1 MNRES
6 IHGVRTAMDVA
17 PSPMMAASSGLLP
30 SGSLLQSL
38 ILLSNEVAF
47 EENSP
52 FVQARTISTMRRRI
66 KLLAFLFEEVQESN
80 CALPLP
86 SILCLTELFS
96 VIRRVKILIQSCE
109 EGSCLWSLLQTETI
123 SNQFYQL
130 VKEIGRVLDIL
141 PLSLLKL
148 TDDTREQVELLHRQA
163 KRLEFSANAR
173 EIQRRDELL
182 QLVSKNKERNYKN
195 KSLAE
200 VGKVEEIFSSV
211 GLRGL
216 MDCDEEISKLEA
228 EAFKQAGAGG
238 ITVVSNINNLI
249 SLVMHSKTVIFSK
262 KENENAEET
271 FNLQFQHSNK
281 HLDHSSSSKSMVPIP
296 DDFRCPISLDF
307 MRDPVI
313 VSSGHTYDRYSIA
326 QWIDSGHHVCP
337 KSNQRLIHMALI
349 PNYALKSLMQQWCQE
364 NNISMNEPTKPYSSY
379 ELERSN
385 RKSYPSDEPI
395 DHISASK
402 AASDTVKMTAEF
414 LVGKLATG
422 SPDIQRQAAYE
433 LRLLAKSGMDNR
445 RMIAEAGAIPF
456 LVTLLKSGD
465 PRIEENAVTA
475 LFNLAIF
482 NNNKILIVAAGAID
496 NITHILES
504 GKTMEAREN
513 AAATLFSLTMVD
525 EFKIT
530 IGASPKAI
538 PALVRLL
545 KEGNPVG
552 KRDAATALCNLA
564 LYSANK
570 TCIVVAGAVPL
581 LIDLLTDDKAGITD
595 EALQALSLV
604 MGCSEGLQEIR
615 NSRVLVPSL
624 IDLLRFGSPKGK
636 ESSITLLLGLC
647 KDGGEEVARRLM
659 LNPRSIPSL
668 QSLAADGSLKARRKA
683 DALLRLLN
691 SCCFQSQPC

>member
-1 MNRES
+1 M
-6 IHGVRTAMDVA
+6 AMDVA
-17 PSPMMAASSGLLP
+17 LSSMMAASSSLFP
-30 SGSLLQSL
+30 SGSLLESL

-47 EENSP
+47 EEKAP
-52 FVQARTISTMRRRI
+52 FIHAKTISTMRRRI

-80 CALPLP
+80 SPLP
-86 SILCLTELFS
+86 PSSILCLTEIFS
-96 VIRRVKILIQSCE
+96 VIRRVKILTQSCE
-109 EGSCLWSLLQTETI
+109 EGSCLWSLLQTESI
-123 SNQFYQL
+123 SNQFYQF

-148 TDDTREQVELLHRQA
+148 TDDTREQVELLHSQA
-163 KRLEFSANAR
+163 KRFEFSVNAR
-173 EIQRRDELL
+173 EVQRRDELL
-182 QLVSKNKERNYKN
+182 QLMSNKERNYKN
-195 KSLAE
+195 KGLGE
-200 VGKVEEIFSSV
+200 VGKIKEIFSSV
-211 GLRGL
+211 GLRNM

-228 EAFKQAGAGG
+228 EALKQAGTGG
-238 ITVVSNINNLI
+238 IIVVSNINNLI
-249 SLVMHSKTVIFSK
+249 SLVKHAKTVIFSK
-262 KENENAEET
+262 KENENDGGKY
-271 FNLQFQHSNK
+271 NLKFQHSNK
-281 HLDHSSSSKSMVPIP
+281 HLDHSSSSNSLVQIP

-313 VSSGHTYDRYSIA
+313 ISSGHTYDRYSIA

-364 NNISMNEPTKPYSSY
+364 NNINMNEPTKPYSSFG
-379 ELERSN
+379 LERSN
-385 RKSYPSDEPI
+385 SKKYLSEEPV

-402 AASDTVKMTAEF
+402 AASDAVKMTAEF

-433 LRLLAKSGMDNR
+433 LRLLAKTGMDNR

-513 AAATLFSLTMVD
+513 AAATIYSLTMVD

-545 KEGNPVG
+545 KEGNSAG

-564 LYSANK
+564 LYNANK
-570 TCIVVAGAVPL
+570 ACIVVAGAVPL
-581 LIDLLTDDKAGITD
+581 LIELLTDDKAGITD
-595 EALQALSLV
+595 DALQALSLV
-604 MGCSEGLQEIR
+604 LGCSEGLQEIR
-615 NSRVLVPSL
+615 KSRVLVSLL

-636 ESSITLLLGLC
+636 DSSLTLLLGLC
-647 KDGGEEVARRLM
+647 KDGGEEVARRL
-659 LNPRSIPSL
+659 LINPRSIPSL

-691 SCCFQSQPC
+691 RCCFQSQPC

>member
-1 MNRES
+1 M
-6 IHGVRTAMDVA
+6 AMDVA
-17 PSPMMAASSGLLP
+17 LSPVMAASSSFLP

-47 EENSP
+47 EEKAL
-52 FVQARTISTMRRRI
+52 FVHAKTISTMRRRI
-66 KLLAFLFEEVQESN
+66 KLLGFLFEEVQESN
-80 CALPLP
+80 CPLP
-86 SILCLTELFS
+86 PSSILCFTELFS
-96 VIRRVKILIQSCE
+96 VIRRVKILTQSCE
-109 EGSCLWSLLQTETI
+109 EGSCLWSLLQTQFI

-148 TDDTREQVELLHRQA
+148 TDDTREQVELLHSQA
-163 KRLEFSANAR
+163 KRLELSVNAR
-173 EIQRRDELL
+173 ELQRRDELL
-182 QLVSKNKERNYKN
+182 QLMSNNKERNYKN
-195 KSLAE
+195 KGLAE
-200 VGKVEEIFSSV
+200 VGKVKEVFVSV
-211 GLRGL
+211 GLRSM

-228 EAFKQAGAGG
+228 EALKQAGTGG
-238 ITVVSNINNLI
+238 IIVVSNINNLI
-249 SLVMHSKTVIFSK
+249 SLVKHAKTVIFSK
-262 KENENAEET
+262 TENENDGGK
-271 FNLQFQHSNK
+271 FNLKFLHSNK
-281 HLDHSSSSKSMVPIP
+281 HLDHSSSSNSLVPIP

-313 VSSGHTYDRYSIA
+313 ISSGHTYDRYSIA

-364 NNISMNEPTKPYSSY
+364 NNIGMNEPTKPYTSF

-385 RKSYPSDEPI
+385 SKIYISEEPV

-402 AASDTVKMTAEF
+402 EASDAVKMTAEF

-433 LRLLAKSGMDNR
+433 LRLLAKTGMDNR

-456 LVTLLKSGD
+456 LVTLLKSSD

-513 AAATLFSLTMVD
+513 AAATIYSLSMVD

-530 IGASPKAI
+530 IGASPKTI

-545 KEGNPVG
+545 KEGHSAG

-564 LYSANK
+564 LYNANK
-570 TCIVVAGAVPL
+570 VCIVVAGAVPL

-595 EALQALSLV
+595 DALQTLSLV
-604 MGCSEGLQEIR
+604 LSCSEGLQEIR
-615 NSRVLVPSL
+615 KSRVLVSLL

-647 KDGGEEVARRLM
+647 KDGGEEVARRL
-659 LNPRSIPSL
+659 LINPRSIPSL

-691 SCCFQSQPC
+691 RCCFQSQPC

>member
-1 MNRES
+1 M
-6 IHGVRTAMDVA
+6 AMDVA
-17 PSPMMAASSGLLP
+17 LTPIMAASGFLP
-30 SGSLLQSL
+30 SETLLQSL
-38 ILLSNEVAF
+38 ILLSNEVSF
-47 EENSP
+47 EKKAC
-52 FVQARTISTMRRRI
+52 FVQTKTISTMRRRI
-66 KLLAFLFEEVQESN
+66 KLLAFLFEEVQESKF
-80 CALPLP
+80 PLP
-86 SILCLTELFS
+86 PSSILCLTELFS

-109 EGSCLWSLLQTETI
+109 EESCLWSLLQTESI
-123 SNQFYQL
+123 SNQFFVL
-130 VKEIGRVLDIL
+130 VKEFGRVLDIL

-148 TDDTREQVELLHRQA
+148 TDDTREQVKLLHNQA
-163 KRLEFSANAR
+163 KRLEFSVSDR
-173 EIQRRDELL
+173 EIQRIDEL
-182 QLVSKNKERNYKN
+182 VEVMINNKNKCLVEM
-195 KSLAE
+195 E
-200 VGKVEEIFSSV
+200 KVKEIFTSV
-211 GLRGL
+211 GLRSL

-228 EAFKQAGAGG
+228 EALKQAGTGG
-238 ITVVSNINNLI
+238 IIVVSNLNILI
-249 SLVMHSKTVIFSK
+249 SLVMNAKSVMFTK
-262 KENENAEET
+262 KENENAVVEK
-271 FNLQFQHSNK
+271 LSLNK
-281 HLDHSSSSKSMVPIP
+281 CLDHSCSSKLLVPIP
-296 DDFRCPISLDF
+296 EDFRCPISLDL
-307 MRDPVI
+307 MREPVI
-313 VSSGHTYDRYSIA
+313 ISSGHTYDRNSIA

-364 NNISMNEPTKPYSSY
+364 NNISMAMTMNESTKPYSSS
-379 ELERSN
+379 ELERSSN
-385 RKSYPSDEPI
+385 SKRYVSEEPT

-402 AASDTVKMTAEF
+402 AASDAVKMTAEF

-433 LRLLAKSGMDNR
+433 LRLLAKTGMDNR
-445 RMIAEAGAIPF
+445 RIIAEAGAIPF
-456 LVTLLKSGD
+456 LVTLLKSD
-465 PRIEENAVTA
+465 DARIEENAVTA

-513 AAATLFSLTMVD
+513 AAATIFSLTMVD

-530 IGASPKAI
+530 IGAGPKAI

-545 KEGNPVG
+545 KEGNSDG

-564 LYSANK
+564 LYNANK
-570 TCIVVAGAVPL
+570 ASIVVAGAVAL

-604 MGCSEGLQEIR
+604 LGCSEGLQEIR
-615 NSRVLVPSL
+615 KSRILVNLL

-647 KDGGEEVARRLM
+647 KEGGEEVARRL
-659 LNPRSIPSL
+659 LINPRSIPSL

-691 SCCFQSQPC
+691 RCCFQSQP

>member
-1 MNRES
+1 M
-6 IHGVRTAMDVA
+6 AMDVA
-17 PSPMMAASSGLLP
+17 LSLMMATSSGFLP

-47 EENSP
+47 EEKAP
-52 FVQARTISTMRRRI
+52 FVQAKTISTMRRRI

-80 CALPLP
+80 CALPP
-86 SILCLTELFS
+86 SSILCLTELFS
-96 VIRRVKILIQSCE
+96 VIRRVKILTQSCE
-109 EGSCLWSLLQTETI
+109 EGSCLWSLLQTQSI

-141 PLSLLKL
+141 PLSLLTL
-148 TDDTREQVELLHRQA
+148 TDDTREQVELLHSQA

-173 EIQRRDELL
+173 ELQRRDELL
-182 QLVSKNKERNYKN
+182 QLMSNNKERNYKN
-195 KSLAE
+195 KGLAE
-200 VGKVEEIFSSV
+200 VGKVKEIFSSV
-211 GLRGL
+211 GLRSM
-216 MDCDEEISKLEA
+216 MDCDEEILKLEA
-228 EAFKQAGAGG
+228 EALKQAGTGG
-238 ITVVSNINNLI
+238 IIVVSNINNLI
-249 SLVMHSKTVIFSK
+249 SLVKHAKTAIFSK
-262 KENENAEET
+262 KENENDGEK
-271 FNLQFQHSNK
+271 FNLKFLHSNK
-281 HLDHSSSSKSMVPIP
+281 HLDHSTSSSSSNSLVPIP

-313 VSSGHTYDRYSIA
+313 ISSGHTYDRYSIA

-364 NNISMNEPTKPYSSY
+364 NNISMNEPTKPYSSS

-385 RKSYPSDEPI
+385 SKRYLSEEPV

-402 AASDTVKMTAEF
+402 AASDAVKMTAEF

-433 LRLLAKSGMDNR
+433 LRLLAKTGMDNR
-445 RMIAEAGAIPF
+445 RIIAEAGAIPF

-465 PRIEENAVTA
+465 PRMEENAVTA

-513 AAATLFSLTMVD
+513 AAATIYSLSMVD

-545 KEGNPVG
+545 KEGHSAG

-564 LYSANK
+564 LYNANK
-570 TCIVVAGAVPL
+570 ACIVVAGAVPL
-581 LIDLLTDDKAGITD
+581 LIELLTDDKAGITD
-595 EALQALSLV
+595 DALQALSLV
-604 MGCSEGLQEIR
+604 LGCSEGLQEIR
-615 NSRVLVPSL
+615 KSRVLVSLL

-647 KDGGEEVARRLM
+647 KDGGEEVARRL
-659 LNPRSIPSL
+659 LINPRSIPSL

-691 SCCFQSQPC
+691 RCCFQSHPC